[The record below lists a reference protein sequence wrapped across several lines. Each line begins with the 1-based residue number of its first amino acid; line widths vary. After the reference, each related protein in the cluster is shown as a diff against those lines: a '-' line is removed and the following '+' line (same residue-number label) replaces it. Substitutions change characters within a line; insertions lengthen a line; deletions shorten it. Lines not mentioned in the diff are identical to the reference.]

1 MFKKILVPVEHSDP
15 KTWAKSLPIAVDLAA
30 QHGAELLVM
39 SVIPE
44 IIRLPNLPANYGEG
58 AKEHVEGVLKQA
70 MAEAGAAPKI
80 LVEQGSVYR
89 EILKAAHANKVD
101 LIVLASP
108 KGDFPDYPLGPN
120 AARVTRHA
128 NCSVFIV
135 RG

>member
-15 KTWAKSLPIAVDLAA
+15 STWAKSLPLAVDLAA
-30 QHGAELLVM
+30 HHGAGLMVL

-44 IIRLPNLPANYGEG
+44 IIRLPNLPSNYGQG
-58 AKEHVEGVLKQA
+58 AQEHVEGVLREA
-70 MAEAGAAPKI
+70 LAEAGVEAE
-80 LVEQGSVYR
+80 LVVAQGSVYR
-89 EILKAAHANKVD
+89 EILKTAFAHKID

>member
-15 KTWAKSLPIAVDLAA
+15 KTWAKSLPIAEDLAKH
-30 QHGAELLVM
+30 HGANLLVI

-44 IIRLPNLPANYGEG
+44 IIRLPNLPADYGKD
-58 AKEHVEGVLKQA
+58 AKVHVEGVLQKA
-70 MAEAGAAPKI
+70 MREAGVEAEI
-80 LVEQGSVYR
+80 LVSQGSVYR
-89 EILKAAHANKVD
+89 EILIAAHANKVD
-101 LIVLASP
+101 LIVLSSP